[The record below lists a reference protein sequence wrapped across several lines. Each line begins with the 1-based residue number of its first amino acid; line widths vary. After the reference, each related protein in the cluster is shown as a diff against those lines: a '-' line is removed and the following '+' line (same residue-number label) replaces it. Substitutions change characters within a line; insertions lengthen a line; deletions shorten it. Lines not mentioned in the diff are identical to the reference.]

1 MKAAMERAAAARAS
15 AVTGVK
21 DVEGDKAEANS
32 PLMLRGRRQKK
43 TWKPGNMT
51 SLKKQEGEE
60 E

>member
-1 MKAAMERAAAARAS
+1 
-15 AVTGVK
+15 VTGAA
-21 DVEGDKAEANS
+21 DAAGDKSEATS